1 MRLMRKLKI
10 DGAHDGRMLRE
21 NIDESIFLKP

>member
-1 MRLMRKLKI
+1 MRLMRKRKI

-21 NIDESIFLKP
+21 NIDQSIFLKP